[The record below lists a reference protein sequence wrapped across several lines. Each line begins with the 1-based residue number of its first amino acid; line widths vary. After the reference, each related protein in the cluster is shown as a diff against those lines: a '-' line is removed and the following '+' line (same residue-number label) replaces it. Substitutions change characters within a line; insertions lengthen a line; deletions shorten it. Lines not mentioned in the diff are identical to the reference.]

1 MTDHVSSAA
10 ESAGSEVGE
19 AAVESSLTAQSQ
31 SRAVEIV
38 DNVLRAGHRLR
49 VVLASHFEEFDL
61 NDVRHAV
68 LQIIDNASVTGGC
81 SQSQL
86 AEALQQS
93 ESSISTLV
101 ERMRTSGL
109 LYRLRSKSDRRR
121 HVLMLTDRGRELLRR
136 VNQCHSQ
143 RMTALLHG
151 FDPMQIEILGTLLK
165 QLVNHLAQI
174 DTIQDALAIAGQA
187 TSAGQVPAAAVHS
200 PSVEQTATISTSDH
214 VGQERHKP
222 AA

>member
-1 MTDHVSSAA
+1 MDA
-10 ESAGSEVGE
+10 
-19 AAVESSLTAQSQ
+19 SLTAQSQ

-68 LQIIDNASVTGGC
+68 LQIIENASVTGGC

-165 QLVNHLAQI
+165 QLVNHLTQI
-174 DTIQDALAIAGQA
+174 DTIQDALAIAGKS
-187 TSAGQVPAAAVHS
+187 SAAHAHDAPADHLPAATPETGITGSGH
-200 PSVEQTATISTSDH
+200 PGE
-214 VGQERHKP
+214 ERHKP